1 MIISIRDVEARSFPC
16 SIPGVPMRRGPH
28 GEDRCGTPI
37 SPTENRRPAEA
48 NADVTDITDQ
58 TQPLAANAAAIRQAV
73 MASRDFASGLFDQL
87 RRDGLDEPG
96 VSRDPYGPGEQR
108 AHGSC
113 AAAAAEMA
121 LTIERDA
128 AANLYMTLPGRDPDA
143 KQIVIGSHLDSVPHG
158 GNFDG
163 AAGVVAGLVAIQ
175 ALRRLGIT
183 PRHDLTVMGI
193 RAEESIW
200 FQVSYIGSR
209 AALGT
214 LPEGSLDVRR
224 IDTGRTLGE
233 HIADCGG
240 DPARLRSGQRHFDPS
255 RLHAFL
261 ELHIEQAPSLVEAG
275 RSVGIG
281 TGNPGNFRYPD
292 AWIEGS
298 NDHVGLPRRF
308 RRDAALAGAEF
319 AMALDSLWEDYDTR
333 GIPMACTIGRFHTDA
348 KQHGLT
354 IVPGAFHFSL
364 DVRAY
369 DEAVLTELDQRVDAI
384 IAGIEQTRG
393 VRFHRGTK
401 ARAAVGP
408 VDPGIKAALTRGA
421 AALGIE
427 TIDLGSPASHDAA
440 AFAACG
446 VRMGL
451 VFVRNANGS
460 HNPREAMTIE
470 DFLDGT
476 AVLTEWLASQ
486 SI

>member
-1 MIISIRDVEARSFPC
+1 MDQNQLPAPHARRIRA
-16 SIPGVPMRRGPH
+16 
-28 GEDRCGTPI
+28 
-37 SPTENRRPAEA
+37 
-48 NADVTDITDQ
+48 
-58 TQPLAANAAAIRQAV
+58 AV
-73 MASRDFASGLFDQL
+73 MASREFASSLFDQL

-96 VSRDPYGPGEQR
+96 VSRDTYGPGEQR
-108 AHGSC
+108 AHETC
-113 AAAAAEMA
+113 AAAAEAMG

-128 AANLYMTLPGRDPDA
+128 AANLYMTLAGTDA
-143 KQIVIGSHLDSVPHG
+143 PEKRVVIGSHLDSVPHG

-175 ALRRLGIT
+175 ALRRLGVI
-183 PRHDLTVMGI
+183 PRRDVTVMGI

-214 LPEGSLDVRR
+214 LPDGSLDARR
-224 IDTGRTLGE
+224 IDTGRTLAE
-233 HIADCGG
+233 HLADCGG
-240 DPARLRSGQRHFDPS
+240 DPASIRSGQRHLDPA
-255 RLHAFL
+255 RLHAFI

-275 RSVGIG
+275 LPVGIG
-281 TGNPGNFRYPD
+281 TGIPGNFRYPY
-292 AWIEGS
+292 ASIEGS

-319 AMALDSLWEDYDTR
+319 AMALDALWEDHEAR
-333 GIPMACTIGRFHTDA
+333 GIPMACTIGRFHTDL

-369 DEAVLTELDQRVDAI
+369 DQAVLAELDQRVDAI
-384 IAGIEQTRG
+384 VAGIEQRRG
-393 VRFHRGTK
+393 VRFHLGTK
-401 ARAAVGP
+401 AHAAVGP
-408 VDPGIKAALTRGA
+408 VDAGIRAALARGA

-427 TIDLGSPASHDAA
+427 TIELGSPASHDAA

-446 VRMGL
+446 VPMGL
-451 VFVRNANGS
+451 IFVRNANGS
-460 HNPREAMTIE
+460 HNASEAMTIE

-476 AVLTEWLASQ
+476 SVLTEWLVTQ

>member
-1 MIISIRDVEARSFPC
+1 MEQNRPDIRSSV
-16 SIPGVPMRRGPH
+16 I
-28 GEDRCGTPI
+28 
-37 SPTENRRPAEA
+37 
-48 NADVTDITDQ
+48 
-58 TQPLAANAAAIRQAV
+58 
-73 MASRDFASGLFDQL
+73 ASRSFASGLFDHL

-96 VSRDPYGPGEQR
+96 VSRDPYGEGEQR
-108 AHGSC
+108 AHATC
-113 AAAAAEMA
+113 AAAAAAMG

-128 AANLYMTLPGRDPDA
+128 AANLYMTLPGTDPSA
-143 KQIVIGSHLDSVPHG
+143 KRIVIGSHLDSVPHG

-175 ALRRLGIT
+175 ALRHMGVA
-183 PRHDLTVMGI
+183 PRHDVTVMGI

-209 AALGT
+209 SALGT
-214 LPEGSLDVRR
+214 LPPGSLDVRR
-224 IDTGRTLGE
+224 IDTGRTLAE
-233 HIADCGG
+233 HIAECGG
-240 DPARLRSGQRHFDPS
+240 DPGRISPGQRYLEPS

-281 TGNPGNFRYPD
+281 TGIPGNFRYPD

-308 RRDAALAGAEF
+308 RRDAALAGADF
-319 AMALDSLWEDYDTR
+319 AVALDALWEQYDSR
-333 GIPMACTIGRFHTDA
+333 GTPMACTIGRFHTDA

-369 DEAVLTELDQRVDAI
+369 DEGVLAELDRRVDAI
-384 IAGIEQTRG
+384 IAGIEQSRG
-393 VRFHRGTK
+393 VTFHRGVK

-408 VDPGIKAALTRGA
+408 VDGDIMSALKRGA
-421 AALGIE
+421 ANLGIE

-440 AFAACG
+440 AFATCG
-446 VRMGL
+446 VPMGL
-451 VFVRNANGS
+451 IFVRNSNGS
-460 HNPREAMTIE
+460 HNANEAMTIE
-470 DFLDGT
+470 DFLDGA
-476 AVLTEWLASQ
+476 AVLTDWLVTQ